1 MRWAETQKHEVVH
14 TGININDA
22 LEAAKSRLIA
32 EHVIDAKIVEPRQI
46 EDGSGQGET

>member
-1 MRWAETQKHEVVH
+1 MRGAETQKHEIVH
-14 TGININDA
+14 TGISITGA

-32 EHVIDAKIVEPRQI
+32 EDVVDAKIVEPRQL